1 VIIAITGI
9 IIIGIIIN
17 MWPIHGPWAVVAIS
31 TSVRRIRIYRPMWPV
46 IASPVPIITLG
57 ISLAAKA

>member
-17 MWPIHGPWAVVAIS
+17 MRPIHGPWPVIAIS
-31 TSVRRIRIYRPMWPV
+31 TSIRRIHIYRPVWPV
-46 IASPVPIITLG
+46 VASPVPIITLG
-57 ISLAAKA
+57 INLAAKS